1 MSKIHT
7 EVALALLMIVLLL
20 SLLIVVPASASTGGS
35 WIADK
40 IADYDHGVVRMTYAA
55 RNGVCG
61 DGDTYISING
71 STISWH
77 RSGHWS
83 DKRKRDCDE
92 GPVRVTLKVRNGK
105 VKSLKT
111 RVGGRWSDADG
122 KVLDLGEIPPQD
134 AVDYLMFLAKHGRTS
149 VAEDAILP
157 AVLARDVVIT
167 SDLFSIARQRTLADD
182 VRESAVFWLGQI
194 AGEKITEGLS
204 KLVEDDD
211 VDLQVRETAV
221 FALSQRNET
230 NSTRS
235 LMEIARTSPHPQL
248 RKNALFWLAQRDDP
262 HVLDFFEEILLEN

>member
-1 MSKIHT
+1 MSKINT
-7 EVALALLMIVLLL
+7 EVVLALMMVVLLL

-40 IADYDHGVVRMTYAA
+40 VTDWDRGEVRLTFAA
-55 RNGVCG
+55 RDGVCG

-71 STISWH
+71 STISWN

-83 DKRKRDCDE
+83 DRHKGDCDE
-92 GPVRVTLKVRNGK
+92 GPVRVTLKVRKGK

-111 RVGGRWSDADG
+111 RVGGRWSNADDE
-122 KVLDLGEIPPQD
+122 VLDLGEIPPQD
-134 AVDYLMFLAKHGRTS
+134 AADYLMFLAKHGRTS

-167 SDLFSIARQRTLADD
+167 PDLFVIARQRSLADD
-182 VRESAVFWLGQI
+182 VRKSAVFWLGQI

-221 FALSQRNET
+221 FALSQRKET
-230 NSTRS
+230 NSVHS